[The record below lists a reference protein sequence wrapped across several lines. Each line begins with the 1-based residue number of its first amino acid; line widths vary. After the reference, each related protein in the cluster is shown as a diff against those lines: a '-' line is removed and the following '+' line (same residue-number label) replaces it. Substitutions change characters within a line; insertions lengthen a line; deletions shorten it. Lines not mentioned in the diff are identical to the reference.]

1 MQYRV
6 FVVDAYG
13 KAGHP
18 TQRMDWVRKILH
30 RKQGRMMG
38 GGISGKPAVLVLR
51 DRHFDFGKTVQRNFI
66 AALDTGYRNIGFAL
80 SELRV
85 DGTLQVFL
93 LGTLTSR
100 TPAIRALMDERRR
113 HRRLR
118 RYHRRANVRQK
129 GLIAKHRP
137 PRYESRGKR
146 PSVTLRHGVETHI
159 NLVKRVLKM
168 TPMPRTQT
176 ATAYESV
183 TFDLRALAYG
193 KPRTGS
199 EYQVSPVGKKT
210 GETTR
215 SFIIRRDGGC
225 VVCGS
230 SENLQDHHL
239 RKRSS
244 QGTDRVNNRV
254 CLCADCHEAVHA
266 GVIALPIRGGSQW
279 RDASGVNAICGVLR
293 QRKYLGWH
301 PVTVEDSVRARRR
314 LGLEKTHALD
324 AVSVAAA
331 KTRAKAV
338 DLETADHL
346 EMAQF
351 CRHSRAHIHS
361 QRERRYYLPGEKK
374 PVAHNRNK
382 RCDQGETPSLAEFR
396 AAHPLDVG
404 RLTVHKAVR
413 LYAPHRATAQA
424 VAGDQWVVNG
434 QLVAMGG
441 IKNQG
446 RYLYSEDL
454 KPVIGKNYVSP
465 EQGKRFL
472 RNAGMVVLRG
482 GLFKQDSIA

>member
-18 TQRMDWVRKILH
+18 TRRMDWVRKILR
-30 RKQGRMMG
+30 RKQGRIIG

-51 DRHFDFGKTVQRNFI
+51 GRHLDFGKTVQRKFI
-66 AALDTGYRNIGFAL
+66 VALDTGYRNIGFSL

-85 DGTLQVFL
+85 DKTLQVFL
-93 LGTLTSR
+93 LGILTSR

-113 HRRLR
+113 YRRLR
-118 RYHRRANVRQK
+118 RYHRRINVREQ
-129 GLIAKHRP
+129 GWIAKHRP

-146 PSVTLRHGVETHI
+146 PSVTLRHGVGTHI
-159 NLVKRVLKM
+159 NLIKRVLKM
-168 TPMPRTQT
+168 APVPLAQT
-176 ATAYESV
+176 STAYESV
-183 TFDLRALAYG
+183 SFDLRALAHG

-210 GETTR
+210 GESAR
-215 SFIIRRDGGC
+215 SFVIRRDGGC

-239 RKRSS
+239 RKRSR

-266 GVIALPIRGGSQW
+266 GVIALPIRDGSQW
-279 RDASGVNAICGVLR
+279 RDTSGVNAICGVLR
-293 QRKYLGWH
+293 QRKDLGWH
-301 PVTVEDSVRARRR
+301 PVSVDDSVRARRR

-331 KTRAKAV
+331 KTKAKAV
-338 DLETADHL
+338 DLEAAHHIQ
-346 EMAQF
+346 MVQF
-351 CRHSRAHIHS
+351 RRHSRAHIHS

-374 PVAHNRNK
+374 PVALNRNK
-382 RCDQGETPSLAEFR
+382 RCDQGETPSLAEYR
-396 AAHPLDVG
+396 AAHPRDVG

-424 VAGDQWVVNG
+424 VAGDQWIVNG
-434 QLVAMGG
+434 QLVTMGG

-454 KPVIGKNYVSP
+454 KSVIGKNYVSP

-482 GLFKQDSIA
+482 SLFNPDSIA